1 MIPISKDFTTQTSEP
16 TVLNLEFGCQ
26 VSSHGSMCQVIT
38 THTTLKGEPRWS
50 VRLQTEPKNLTPF
63 DFCGVR
69 VVTSTHSDCPMSL
82 DAPMIYLKYQHQ
94 SHHLATWE
102 SASDPNTR
110 FYSILQ
116 FQSQQSSKK
125 KRNSQWSTCRQLQL
139 LLGPANSSSSCTVGV
154 VERLCRVADYSKIP
168 TDSNISQQILTFH
181 NINHL

>member
-1 MIPISKDFTTQTSEP
+1 MTFVIFRMKYDDR
-16 TVLNLEFGCQ
+16 LEW
-26 VSSHGSMCQVIT
+26 
-38 THTTLKGEPRWS
+38 LE

-63 DFCGVR
+63 DFCAVR

-110 FYSILQ
+110 FDSILQ

-125 KRNSQWSTCRQLQL
+125 KEIPNDQHADNYSYCLVQQIEYKWL
-139 LLGPANSSSSCTVGV
+139 ANSEMS
-154 VERLCRVADYSKIP
+154 
-168 TDSNISQQILTFH
+168 
-181 NINHL
+181 